1 MPFENAVCIKGLEG
15 GPGSGYSN
23 QRDITLGGSC

>member
-1 MPFENAVCIKGLEG
+1 MLFESAVCIKGLEG